1 MVLEFLSE
9 ADASSAFK
17 INNASDLLNK
27 IKEHPLFDKFEI
39 HRYARPSLPPRWTT
53 YRDSDSFN
61 IFIFYYS
68 GLEKQY
74 VMRRV
79 EIRRYKNILRLI
91 PEEPKYEWITTD
103 ITIVYP
109 VAMVKNSMNL
119 IGIKRLSQLKL
130 LNFVAFIQKMHY
142 LESIFV

>member
-17 INNASDLLNK
+17 INNAGDLLNK

-39 HRYARPSLPPRWTT
+39 NRYARPALPPRWTT

-74 VMRRV
+74 VRRRSNGARKWILSFLNRRIFRK
-79 EIRRYKNILRLI
+79 IRLVL
-91 PEEPKYEWITTD
+91 
-103 ITIVYP
+103 
-109 VAMVKNSMNL
+109 
-119 IGIKRLSQLKL
+119 
-130 LNFVAFIQKMHY
+130 
-142 LESIFV
+142 

>member
-17 INNASDLLNK
+17 INNAGDLLNK

-39 HRYARPSLPPRWTT
+39 NRYARPALSPRWTT

-74 VMRRV
+74 VRRRV

-91 PEEPKYEWITTD
+91 PEEPKYEWITKEIID
-103 ITIVYP
+103 
-109 VAMVKNSMNL
+109 L
-119 IGIKRLSQLKL
+119 
-130 LNFVAFIQKMHY
+130 FINNKEY
-142 LESIFV
+142 NILT

>member
-9 ADASSAFK
+9 ADASLAFK
-17 INNASDLLNK
+17 INNAGDLLNK

-39 HRYARPSLPPRWTT
+39 NRYARPALSPRWTT

-74 VMRRV
+74 IRRRV
-79 EIRRYKNILRLI
+79 EIRRYT
-91 PEEPKYEWITTD
+91 YERYD
-103 ITIVYP
+103 EMYAP
-109 VAMVKNSMNL
+109 LFYNEYKQL
-119 IGIKRLSQLKL
+119 FYHDYFIG
-130 LNFVAFIQKMHY
+130 
-142 LESIFV
+142 E